1 MEILCFFSGI
11 AFFYL
16 KNPYPIY
23 FTTALFFLR
32 PNLKFFIYFIF
43 AIIWSYF
50 HQLLIADYGLSN
62 ANLLKN
68 ASLEGY
74 VYSIPSKSVNKT
86 QFQFLA
92 NSINNKLVK
101 INILL
106 SCYDNCPEI
115 HAGEYWHLRANLKK
129 PINLANPGGFD
140 YEGWLSSR
148 HLNWVG
154 TAKKNS
160 FQRLKIKDKFLPLI
174 KFRESL
180 ALNLKKIIKN
190 EEILGIVEA
199 LTIGLTNHIDK
210 KSWDLFRRTGTTHLI
225 DISGE
230 HIALIAGI
238 AYWLIKFICKNLKN
252 LCLRYPAPKIASI
265 GAILIATIYA
275 LVAGFAVPT
284 QRSLITCCLIF
295 SRAFLSQ
302 ILSHWQAWRYA
313 LLAVLLFEPHSV
325 FMLGF
330 YFSFIAVAILILI
343 NQRVKTKGIKK
354 MLSMQLACLFGIMP
368 LSLYWFS
375 YASINGLAA
384 NLIAIPLVSFIIVP
398 LALII
403 TFLSPWV
410 IIPGSVYILK
420 WLILALM
427 SCLRLIDSFT
437 ILNINYT
444 FIAAMSP
451 LGLMATLAILTLLP
465 LSRLYPATLI
475 LLVASIF
482 PKYEKII
489 YGDAKINILDVSQGL
504 AIIVRTAKHTLI
516 YDTGMK
522 FYQGSDMGNLVI
534 IPFLKTLNIKNI
546 DMIVISHPDLDHRG
560 GLLSIESNYKVKE
573 LVVDDPN
580 FYHRGRSCHNYP
592 DWSWDDVSFKFFPI
606 TKKLHGKNN
615 NSCILQIANKDHK
628 ILFSGDIEKL
638 AEKYLAS
645 NYKEELKSTVM
656 LIPHHGSKSSSSSAF
671 INQVS
676 PSIAIASYGFDNR
689 YNFPHEEAIKTYN
702 LRNIPIF
709 NTLVCGMI
717 SINLKPKELNLNCF
731 RTKKNHD
738 LNDVE

>member
-16 KNPYPIY
+16 KNPFPIY
-23 FTTALFFLR
+23 FATALFFIR
-32 PNLKFFIYFIF
+32 PKIKLFFCFII
-43 AIIWSYF
+43 AIVWSYF

-62 ANLLKN
+62 TNSLKN
-68 ASLEGY
+68 VLIEGY
-74 VYSIPSKSVNKT
+74 LYSIPSKSVNKT

-92 NSINNKLVK
+92 NRINNMPVK
-101 INILL
+101 VNILL
-106 SCYDNCPEI
+106 SCYKNCPEV
-115 HAGEYWHLRANLKK
+115 HAGENWRLRANIKK

-154 TAKKNS
+154 TIKKNS
-160 FQRLKIKDKFLPLI
+160 FQRLNIKDKSFPLI
-174 KFRESL
+174 KFRENL
-180 ALNLKKIIKN
+180 ATNLKSIIKN
-190 EEILGIVEA
+190 EEILGVVEA

-230 HIALIAGI
+230 HIALITGI
-238 AYWLIKFICKNLKN
+238 SYWLIKLIWKNLKR
-252 LCLRYPAPKIASI
+252 LCLRYPSPKIASI

-302 ILSHWQAWRYA
+302 ILSYWQAWRYA
-313 LLAVLLFEPHSV
+313 LLAILIFEPHSV

-343 NQRVKTKGIKK
+343 NERIKTKGIKK
-354 MLSMQLACLFGIMP
+354 MFYMQLACLFGIMP

-420 WLILALM
+420 WLILSLF
-427 SCLRLIDSFT
+427 SCLRFIDSFT

-444 FIAAMSP
+444 FISAYSP
-451 LGLMATLAILTLLP
+451 LGLIAALTIFTFLP
-465 LSRLYPATLI
+465 LARLIPATLI
-475 LLVASIF
+475 LLIASIF

-489 YGDAKINILDVSQGL
+489 YGDAKINILDVGQGL

-516 YDTGMK
+516 YDTGIK
-522 FYQGSDMGNLVI
+522 FYQGSDMGNIAI
-534 IPFLKTLNIKNI
+534 IPFLKTLNIKYI
-546 DMIVISHPDLDHRG
+546 DMVVISHHDLDHRG
-560 GLLSIESNYKVKE
+560 GLESIESNYPVNQ
-573 LVVDDPN
+573 LIVDGPI
-580 FYHRGRSCHNYP
+580 FYHRGTSCHNHQ
-592 DWSWDDVSFKFFPI
+592 DWSWDEINFKFFAI
-606 TKKLHGKNN
+606 TKKLPGNNN
-615 NSCILQIANKDHK
+615 NSCILQISNKNNK
-628 ILFSGDIEKL
+628 ILFSGDIEKI
-638 AEKYLAS
+638 AEKYLVD
-645 NYKEELKSTVM
+645 NYKEQLRSTLM
-656 LIPHHGSKSSSSSAF
+656 IIPHHGSKTSSSPTF

-676 PSIAIASYGFDNR
+676 PKIAIASYGFDNR
-689 YNFPHEEAIKTYN
+689 YNFPHKEALQNYN
-702 LRNIPIF
+702 LRNITIF
-709 NTLVCGMI
+709 NTLTSGMI
-717 SINLKPKELNLNCF
+717 SIDLKPKDLTVNGF
-731 RTKKNHD
+731 RKK
-738 LNDVE
+738 